1 MTTLCINLDSSA
13 TSEFSNYAF
22 NSYCTAHD
30 GKTYGLTS
38 AGLFLLEGDT
48 DNSAEIEASIQTGK
62 QDFKTQ
68 SEKRLQTIY
77 VGASSHEKLELTI
90 NSMGVEY
97 DYNTRSYSEELNQQR
112 FDVGKGL
119 RANWFD
125 FTIRNTSGADF
136 EIADFSVDG
145 LQTNRII

>member
-1 MTTLCINLDSSA
+1 MTTYCINLDTSA

-22 NSYCTAHD
+22 NSYCAAHD
-30 GKTYGLTS
+30 GHRYALTS

-48 DNSAEIEASIQTGK
+48 DDGEEIEASIQTGK

-68 SEKRLQTIY
+68 SEKRLNTVY
-77 VGASSHEKLELTI
+77 VGASSPEKMALTI

-125 FTIRNTSGADF
+125 FTVRNTSGADF
-136 EIADFSVDG
+136 EVADFSVDG

>member
-1 MTTLCINLDSSA
+1 MTTYCINLDTSA

-22 NSYCTAHD
+22 NSYCAAHD
-30 GKTYGLTS
+30 GHRYALTS

-48 DNSAEIEASIQTGK
+48 DDGEEIEASIQTGK

-68 SEKRLQTIY
+68 SEKRLNTVY
-77 VGASSHEKLELTI
+77 VGASSPEKMALTI
-90 NSMGVEY
+90 NSMGVEH

-125 FTIRNTSGADF
+125 FTVRNTSGADF
-136 EIADFSVDG
+136 EVADFSVDG

>member
-1 MTTLCINLDSSA
+1 MTTYCINLDTSA

-30 GKTYGLTS
+30 GHRYALTS

-48 DNSAEIEASIQTGK
+48 DDGKEIEASIQTGK

-68 SEKRLQTIY
+68 SEKRLNTVY
-77 VGASSHEKLELTI
+77 VGASSPEKMALTI
-90 NSMGVEY
+90 NSMGVEH

-136 EIADFSVDG
+136 EVADFTIDS
-145 LQTNRII
+145 LPTKRRI